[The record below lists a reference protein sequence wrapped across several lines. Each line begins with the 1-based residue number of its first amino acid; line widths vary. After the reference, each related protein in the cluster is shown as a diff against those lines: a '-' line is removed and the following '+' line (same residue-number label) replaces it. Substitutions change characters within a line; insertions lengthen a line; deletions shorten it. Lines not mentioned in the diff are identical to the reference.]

1 MKKISSS
8 SVIKILALAF
18 LLSVSE
24 KYSPYSYYVLI
35 ACLLIYFIRAI
46 IRKDVKSIKE
56 ITARDV
62 IKYLSISAII
72 LGFRHVILAFLG
84 CFTMFSIQMLILL
97 ITCCILLAVYVC
109 SSRNYSVPGKERKLF
124 MLSVAAFVT
133 STVGLFIQYITYFL
147 SQPGAEKL
155 KLDSFDSVYILYI
168 VLSAIYFFA
177 ARRNLANH
185 TAAKTLDSAS
195 AIQANA
201 D

>member
-1 MKKISSS
+1 MKKISSI
-8 SVIKILALAF
+8 SVIKVLGLAF

-24 KYSPYSYYVLI
+24 KYSPYSYYVI
-35 ACLLIYFIRAI
+35 FACLLIYFIRAV

-72 LGFRHVILAFLG
+72 LSSRHVILAFLG

-109 SSRNYSVPGKERKLF
+109 SSRNFSVPGKERKLF
-124 MLSVAAFVT
+124 MLSIAAFVT
-133 STVGLFIQYITYFL
+133 SIVGLFIQYLTYFL
-147 SQPGAEKL
+147 SQPGAEQL
-155 KLDSFDSVYILYI
+155 ELESFVSVCILYI

-177 ARRNLANH
+177 ARRNLAN
-185 TAAKTLDSAS
+185 TTSAKTLDNAT
-195 AIQANA
+195 AIQADA